1 MRSVSAE
8 PVTVGGVTVT
18 PRSRV
23 LEIRLRNGGF
33 VWNRPTSVL
42 VERDGRARRIPI
54 VDYSRVIQVGLLGLA
69 ALIAG
74 AGLLRSRDRAG
85 GAA

>member
-1 MRSVSAE
+1 
-8 PVTVGGVTVT
+8 
-18 PRSRV
+18 
-23 LEIRLRNGGF
+23 
-33 VWNRPTSVL
+33 VL

-54 VDYSRVIQVGLLGLA
+54 VDVNRVLQVGLLGLA

-74 AGLLRSRDRAG
+74 AGLLRSRERME